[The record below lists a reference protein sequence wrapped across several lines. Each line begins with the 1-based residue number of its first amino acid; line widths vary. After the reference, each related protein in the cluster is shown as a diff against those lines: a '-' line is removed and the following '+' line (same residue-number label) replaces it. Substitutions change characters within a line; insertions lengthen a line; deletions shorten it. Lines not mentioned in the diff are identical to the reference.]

1 MIQQM
6 NLRQKIAA
14 GAAIFFGA
22 VEVYLV
28 IKGQKPPAA
37 LDQAFIA
44 ALGVL
49 AAPKQKGLPHE
60 A

>member
-1 MIQQM
+1 M
-6 NLRQKIAA
+6 NRMNQRQKIAA

-22 VEVYLV
+22 VEVYLTL
-28 IKGQKPPAA
+28 KGQKPPAA

-44 ALGVL
+44 ALGLL